1 MRRCNLAARQAVEL
15 VAAPAGGL
23 AVLLRHMIVLAH
35 MKAGVHRGG
44 GRVQRTSRNDLIT
57 LLTEAAA
64 VEHSL
69 MCQYLFAA
77 LSLKQRTDEGLTEGQ
92 LTDVVG
98 WERLV
103 LSVARQEMEH
113 LGLVINL
120 LTAIGGAPQLAH
132 PGFPYATHLFGG
144 EMALVPFSAATVK
157 KFVCFERPATVDP
170 KDAYCEAP
178 PAPSGVDYTTVGEL
192 YDRIEQALIAADQDP
207 EPLFIGPPG
216 AQVGGGVLGTDF
228 PRVGAMGGG
237 YDVYMSTVTDL
248 ATARQAI
255 DRVIEQGE
263 GNPGDHQYSH
273 YHRFLQ
279 IVEELEQAGDGFT
292 PARDVVPNPAL
303 ETTAQPDSTIIT
315 HPVTA
320 QVMGLF
326 DDAYS
331 TMLLVLNRLF
341 AHTDETEDDLAVLR
355 SVAFFPLMTMAV
367 RPLAE
372 LLTEMPAFPDDRE
385 SKAGASF
392 NPSGRIAFLPH
403 REAAWTVLEE
413 ELRGLAQRAD
423 TVSRMP
429 GVPAR
434 LTYIARSF
442 DLIARR
448 FAAGMG
454 IEQTT
459 C

>member
-1 MRRCNLAARQAVEL
+1 M
-15 VAAPAGGL
+15 
-23 AVLLRHMIVLAH
+23 
-35 MKAGVHRGG
+35 
-44 GRVQRTSRNDLIT
+44 QRTSRNDLIT
-57 LLTEAAA
+57 LLTEAGA

-77 LSLKQRTDEGLTEGQ
+77 FSMKQRTDEGVTEDQ
-92 LTDVVG
+92 LTQVVG
-98 WERLV
+98 WERLI

-120 LTAIGGAPQLAH
+120 LTAVGGAPQLAH
-132 PGFPYATHLFGG
+132 PAFPYTTHLFGG
-144 EMALVPFSAATVK
+144 EMALVPFSSATVK
-157 KFVCFERPATVDP
+157 KFVCFERPVTIDP
-170 KDAYCEAP
+170 KDAYCETP
-178 PAPSGVDYTTVGEL
+178 PVASGVDYATVSEL
-192 YDRIEQALIAADQDP
+192 YERIERALIDADRAP

-228 PRVGAMGGG
+228 PRIGAMGGG

-248 ATARQAI
+248 ASARQAI
-255 DRVIEQGE
+255 DRIIEQGE
-263 GNPGDHQYSH
+263 GNPGDHEYSH
-273 YHRFLQ
+273 YHRFRQ
-279 IVEELEQAGDGFT
+279 IVTELDRSGDAFT
-292 PARDVVPNPAL
+292 PARNVVPNPAL
-303 ETTAQPDSTIIT
+303 ETAAEPGSTIIT
-315 HPVTA
+315 HPVTT

-326 DDAYS
+326 DAAYS

-355 SVAFFPLMTMAV
+355 SVGFFPLMTMAV

-392 NPSGRIAFLPH
+392 NPTGRITFLPH

-423 TVSRMP
+423 AVSRIP
-429 GVPAR
+429 GAPAR

-442 DLIARR
+442 DLIAQR
-448 FAAGMG
+448 FATGMG
-454 IEQTT
+454 IAQSP

>member
-1 MRRCNLAARQAVEL
+1 
-15 VAAPAGGL
+15 
-23 AVLLRHMIVLAH
+23 
-35 MKAGVHRGG
+35 
-44 GRVQRTSRNDLIT
+44 VQKTSRNDLIT

-77 LSLKQRTDEGLTEGQ
+77 FSLKQRTDEGLTEDQ

-98 WERLV
+98 WERLI

-120 LTAIGGAPQLAH
+120 LTAVGGAPRLAH
-132 PGFPYATHLFGG
+132 PEFPYATHLFGG
-144 EMALVPFSAATVK
+144 EMALVPFSGATVK
-157 KFVCFERPATVDP
+157 KFVCFERPVTIDP
-170 KDAYCEAP
+170 KDAYCEPA
-178 PAPSGVDYTTVGEL
+178 PAPSGDDYTTVGEL
-192 YDRIEQALIAADQDP
+192 YERVERALIDADQGP

-237 YDVYMSTVTDL
+237 YDVYMSAVTDL

-255 DRVIEQGE
+255 DRIIEQGE
-263 GNPGDHQYSH
+263 GNPGDHEYSH
-273 YHRFLQ
+273 YHRFVQ
-279 IVEELEQAGDGFT
+279 IVGELERVGDAFT

-303 ETTAQPDSTIIT
+303 PGNAQAQSTIIT
-315 HPVTA
+315 HPVTT

-326 DDAYS
+326 DAAYS
-331 TMLLVLNRLF
+331 TMLLVLTRLF
-341 AHTDETEDDLAVLR
+341 AHTDETEPDLAVLR
-355 SVAFFPLMTMAV
+355 SVGFFPLMTMAV

-372 LLTEMPAFPDDRE
+372 LLTEMPAFPDDPE

-392 NPSGRIAFLPH
+392 NTSGRITFLPH

-423 TVSRMP
+423 AVRRVP
-429 GVPAR
+429 GAPAR
-434 LTYIARSF
+434 LEYIAHSF

-454 IEQTT
+454 IAPTP